1 MSSATENPA
10 LDKQVEETSTPK
22 HGDLHQDVE
31 LGSEAT
37 DIERVEKVYE

>member
-1 MSSATENPA
+1 MSSATEIPA

-31 LGSEAT
+31 VGVT